1 MMKVWMI
8 KEECHGF
15 IGLATT
21 FNKAIEFLIENDWI
35 NAGTEDNR
43 GCSMEHYFGAQWK
56 ETALNV
62 LTAGDLADF
71 GFYLRMVDI
80 YD

>member
-1 MMKVWMI
+1 MKVWMI

-21 FNKAIEFLIENDWI
+21 FNKAVEFLIENDWI
-35 NAGTEDNR
+35 NAGTEDSR
-43 GCSMEHYFGAQWK
+43 GYSMEHYFGAHWK
-56 ETALNV
+56 KTALEG
-62 LTAGDLADF
+62 LTVSDLEEF
-71 GFYLRMVDI
+71 GFYLKVVNV